1 MILFHYPV
9 SIVTNYLNRSHDHGS
24 HDHVPT
30 HKTTPPTD
38 HTNKLPEAMID
49 MTEKHCVCPISDY
62 ELVLSNEWLPVG
74 FWDSS
79 DTVLVND
86 DIIND
91 LIF

>member
-1 MILFHYPV
+1 
-9 SIVTNYLNRSHDHGS
+9 
-24 HDHVPT
+24 
-30 HKTTPPTD
+30 
-38 HTNKLPEAMID
+38 
-49 MTEKHCVCPISDY
+49 MTEKHCVCPISDH